1 MRKLLI
7 IIILMLIAFSVNAQW
22 VVQNSGVNVN
32 LYDVK
37 FANRYTGWAVGENGV
52 VLKTTNG
59 GTNWIFMNNPSYGM
73 GKILSGISV
82 VDTNIMYFVGTHY
95 TFIKTIDGGKTWIP
109 LRNGPL
115 GMGNGTLGV
124 HFINKDTG
132 WTCGAGKSL
141 RTMNGGISFDSSGIF
156 FTSLN
161 DIYFKD
167 FDNGLICGDGTV
179 FKTTNAGTTW
189 FNSNIPVNSHYYM
202 FLKLSVVN
210 INFVSVIGN
219 GPPFYRSSDFGNTW
233 EVRDSLSSY
242 PPSVMYCCAFS
253 NENIGF
259 AGGTYGYLYKTTDG
273 GYNWQRQNTINDQ
286 RFWGAIYCYNDSV
299 IWGVGGAGKIMHTTN
314 GGEWLVGI
322 QNTNTETLEKYSLS
336 QNYPNPFNPT
346 TKINFA
352 LPKQGFVSLKIYDI
366 TGREIKILV
375 NEVKQAGYYTVD
387 FNGSHLSS
395 GVYFYKIQSGDF
407 SSVKRMVLIK

>member
-1 MRKLLI
+1 MKKLLI
-7 IIILMLIAFSVNAQW
+7 TIILMLTAFSVNAQW

-82 VDTNIMYFVGTHY
+82 VDTNIMYFVGAHY

-132 WTCGAGKSL
+132 WTCGGGKSL
-141 RTMNGGISFDSSGIF
+141 RTMNGGTSFDSSGIF

-167 FDNGLICGDGTV
+167 FNNGLICGDGTI
-179 FKTTNAGTTW
+179 FKTTDAGTTW
-189 FNSNIPVNSHYYM
+189 FHSNIPVSYYYM

-210 INFVSVIGN
+210 NNFVSVIGN

-286 RFWGAIYCYNDSV
+286 RFWGSIYCYNDSV
-299 IWGVGGAGKIMHTTN
+299 IWGVGGAGKIMHTTT
-314 GGEWLVGI
+314 GGDWLVNI
-322 QNTNTETLEKYSLS
+322 NNYSKNLPVDFIL
-336 QNYPNPFNPT
+336 NENFPNPFNSNT
-346 TKINFA
+346 IISFEINRTNKYK
-352 LPKQGFVSLKIYDI
+352 LEIYDI
-366 TGREIKILV
+366 TGRKVITLLDKLI
-375 NEVKQAGYYTVD
+375 EVGNYSINFDSKE
-387 FNGSHLSS
+387 LSS
-395 GVYFYKIQSGDF
+395 GIYFYRLF
-407 SSVKRMVLIK
+407 SNSNSTTKRFTILK